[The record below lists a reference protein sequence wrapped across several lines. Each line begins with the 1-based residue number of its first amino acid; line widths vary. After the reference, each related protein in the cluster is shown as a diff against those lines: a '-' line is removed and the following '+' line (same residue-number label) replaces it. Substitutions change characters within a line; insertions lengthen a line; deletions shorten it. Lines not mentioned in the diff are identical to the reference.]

1 MPALPSVVAIICLG
15 LAAAVLSYVLH
26 TPRRGSLP
34 PGPPR
39 VPLLGNAHQ
48 LPQSDQHLTFTK
60 WAAQYGDV
68 VYVEIFTRPTII
80 LNSAKAA
87 IDLMDKRGAI
97 YSDRP
102 RFVWFHELIG
112 WTSNTS
118 LCGYNETWRRMRKW
132 FQHAFIARSAV
143 DSYHPVQR
151 REARR
156 LLLNLLHHPDD
167 FVYQIKRYT
176 AGIIFEIGYGHDI
189 TSLDGD
195 KLLQLTERGIRA
207 ALVGSSIGSAMV
219 DFFPVLRYLPA
230 WLPGM
235 SFKYAAIKARKG
247 VEDMEMTLYNTV
259 NEKIVAGIARPSFAA
274 VMIEECSRK
283 GDLTAKDE
291 DDIKGTLGTL
301 YQAGTDS
308 SLTTLIVFVLVM
320 VQYPDVFRKAQEEMI
335 RVVGDSRLP
344 DFDGRASLPYLE
356 CVLMEVYRWCPI
368 GPLSIPHRLTEDDA
382 YRGYYLPKGSMVIS
396 NIWAM
401 CRDPEVYP
409 ESDVF
414 KPERFLGLKSG
425 EDPNLIDPKKIV
437 FGFGRRCGKYFAD
450 DTMWLGIAS
459 IVTTMD
465 ITKARDARG
474 QEITPTPV
482 YISGT
487 TMCPEP
493 FVCDIHPRSDRTRQ
507 LIIDNVTEP

>member
-1 MPALPSVVAIICLG
+1 MPALPSVMAIICLG

-60 WAAQYGDV
+60 WAAQYGTNVLNDFRTIKDIDDPNRRAGDV

-80 LNSAKAA
+80 LSSAKAA

-102 RFVWFHELIG
+102 RFVWFHEILDGPPTLRFAGITRHG
-112 WTSNTS
+112 
-118 LCGYNETWRRMRKW
+118 
-132 FQHAFIARSAV
+132 
-143 DSYHPVQR
+143 DR

-156 LLLNLLHHPDD
+156 LLLNLLHHPND

-176 AGIIFEIGYGHDI
+176 AGIIFEVGYGHDI
-189 TSLDGD
+189 ASLDGEN
-195 KLLQLTERGIRA
+195 LLKLTERGIRA
-207 ALVGSSIGSAMV
+207 ALVGSGIGSGIV

-259 NEKIVAGIARPSFAA
+259 NDKIVAGIARPSFAA
-274 VMIEECSRK
+274 AMIEECLRE
-283 GDLTAKDE
+283 GAMTAKDK

-344 DFDGRASLPYLE
+344 EFDDRASLPYLE
-356 CVLMEVYRWCPI
+356 CVLMEVYRCADTCHAADTDETDI
-368 GPLSIPHRLTEDDA
+368 L
-382 YRGYYLPKGSMVIS
+382 
-396 NIWAM
+396 
-401 CRDPEVYP
+401 
-409 ESDVF
+409 
-414 KPERFLGLKSG
+414 
-425 EDPNLIDPKKIV
+425 
-437 FGFGRRCGKYFAD
+437 CGDGA
-450 DTMWLGIAS
+450 L
-459 IVTTMD
+459 
-465 ITKARDARG
+465 
-474 QEITPTPV
+474 
-482 YISGT
+482 
-487 TMCPEP
+487 
-493 FVCDIHPRSDRTRQ
+493 
-507 LIIDNVTEP
+507 